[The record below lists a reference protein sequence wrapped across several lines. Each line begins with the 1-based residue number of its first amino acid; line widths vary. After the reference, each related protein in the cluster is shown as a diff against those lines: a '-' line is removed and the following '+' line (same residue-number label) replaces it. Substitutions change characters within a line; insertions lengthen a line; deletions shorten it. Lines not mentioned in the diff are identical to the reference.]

1 MSRSGHGGRRGP
13 ARAGEEMQQVG
24 SDDAKDL
31 LGWVL
36 SPAAAALYA
45 DLLVRGEVALDDL
58 AASVQAGVVAELEVL
73 GFVRVAAGQPTI
85 VLPMPPEIPIV
96 RHYVARASAWLQ
108 AAPDIGRI
116 EADLRTMTA
125 RARPTVA
132 LDPDRAQLP
141 AGPIRELP
149 TRSARG
155 VVLNTL
161 MMSARTELYG
171 LQSGH
176 TDLSEDDDGGTGTN
190 VEILAADVL
199 ERGVR
204 VRTVYDQAVLNDAGF
219 LTATLDEISAG
230 AEARVVPEL
239 ATDFIVADN
248 ACAMVTTSFAPL
260 NAIYTESPEVIWM
273 LRLLFESLWERAQP
287 IGHRRWA
294 EATTTLTEGHRLV
307 LSMLVNGLNNE
318 AIART
323 LRLNPRTVRRRIDD
337 LSAAYGVTSRNALI
351 AAAVRQAD
359 Q

>member
-1 MSRSGHGGRRGP
+1 MAKGVEP
-13 ARAGEEMQQVG
+13 VG

-36 SPAAAALYA
+36 SPPAAALYD
-45 DLLVRGEVALDDL
+45 DLLARGEVVLDDL
-58 AASVQAGVVAELEVL
+58 ASSGQAGVVAELEVL

-85 VLPMPPEIPIV
+85 VVPMPPEIPIV
-96 RHYVARASAWLQ
+96 RHYVTRAAAWLQ
-108 AAPDIGRI
+108 AAPDVGRV
-116 EADLRTMTA
+116 EADLKAMMA
-125 RARPTVA
+125 RARPNVA
-132 LDPDRAQLP
+132 LAPDRPPLP
-141 AGPIRELP
+141 LGPIRGLA
-149 TRSARG
+149 TRSERG

-176 TDLSEDDDGGTGTN
+176 TDAIEDDERGAATN

-204 VRTVYDQAVLNDAGF
+204 VRTVYDHAVLDDAAF
-219 LTATLDEISAG
+219 LTATLGEIAAG
-230 AEARVVPEL
+230 AQARVVPEL

-248 ACAMVTTSFAPL
+248 ACAMVTTSFAP
-260 NAIYTESPEVIWM
+260 ASAFYTESPEVIWM

-287 IGHRRWA
+287 IGHRRWV

-337 LSAAYGVTSRNALI
+337 LSVAYGVTSRNALI